1 MIIQVADHPFVVFC
15 ELEVSLPEAVAM
27 LTLEST
33 LTPNPPR
40 RGDWIVQPCLDED
53 SMDGLVADGLDAFR
67 SIVTQVPFDLVRS
80 PMFTPSQL

>member
-1 MIIQVADHPFVVFC
+1 
-15 ELEVSLPEAVAM
+15 M

-40 RGDWIVQPCLDED
+40 RGDRIVQPRFDED

-67 SIVTQVPFDLVRS
+67 SIVSQVAFDLVWS
-80 PMFTPSQL
+80 PMFAPPQL